1 MPENTPCPCCV
12 AAEAF
17 AVIAAARA
25 AMATLPPHPAMP
37 VITDLLH
44 TAQDGLAL
52 LLVDEERAA

>member
-1 MPENTPCPCCV
+1 MTSPAPCPDCI

-17 AVIAAARA
+17 DLIAAARA

-37 VITDLLH
+37 AITDLLH

-52 LLVDEERAA
+52 LLTVDEEG

>member
-1 MPENTPCPCCV
+1 MPENTPCPDCI

-17 AVIAAARA
+17 ELIAAARA

-37 VITDLLH
+37 AITDWLH

-52 LLVDEERAA
+52 PLTDEEGAA

>member
-1 MPENTPCPCCV
+1 MTSPAPCPDCI

-17 AVIAAARA
+17 DLIAAARA

-37 VITDLLH
+37 AITDWLH

-52 LLVDEERAA
+52 LLTDEEGAA